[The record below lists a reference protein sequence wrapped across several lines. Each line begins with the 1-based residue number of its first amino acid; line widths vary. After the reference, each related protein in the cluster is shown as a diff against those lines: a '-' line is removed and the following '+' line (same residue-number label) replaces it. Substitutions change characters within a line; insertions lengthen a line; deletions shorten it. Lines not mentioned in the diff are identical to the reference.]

1 MILCYAHNNMLLIE
15 INCSRFN
22 ASTGSMGS
30 LGGTVA
36 RSIESR
42 GIVSG
47 PSVGNLVSSGGGSSG
62 GHSLAALSSAVAA
75 THNTNSLFMA
85 NSIQATAAATQ
96 QRAVVNEMLRHMQ
109 GLG

>member
-1 MILCYAHNNMLLIE
+1 MNEYIIKKVNT
-15 INCSRFN
+15 
-22 ASTGSMGS
+22 STGSMGS

-75 THNTNSLFMA
+75 SHNTNSLFMA
-85 NSIQATAAATQ
+85 NSIQATAAAATQ